1 MVGGKMKFSDYKNR
15 IDINGEKAA
24 VYENDILIQT
34 YNTVTEVS
42 HWTDSN
48 NDPWIQIEY
57 YFDDIDYTEDYE
69 GNQEYFHFEN
79 KTIDIYDADKY
90 KLRLV
95 GKELVYWNDYNTEV
109 KND

>member
-1 MVGGKMKFSDYKNR
+1 MKFSANKNR

-24 VYENDILIQT
+24 VYEDDVLINT

-57 YFDDIDYTEDYE
+57 SFDDV
-69 GNQEYFHFEN
+69 EYDDDGDEFYHFTN
-79 KTIDIYDADKY
+79 KTIDTYDADKY
-90 KLRLV
+90 KLRII
-95 GKELVYWNDYNTEV
+95 GKELVYWDDYNTEA